1 MHRTFRRAVW
11 ALTAAIGIATV
22 YLVVSKGWLFGDD
35 ERPAPLD
42 AARQESAKLPPLPE
56 RRPPVPVERP
66 PVPVETLSA
75 KVDRLTQSGKNNP
88 ADAFAAYE
96 VVATCVLLEG
106 LHKAISGAM
115 PSEDT
120 ESLRKARAQRDADR
134 KDCETLS
141 QRQRVDPIRQPDRR
155 REGRRAGAGLAF
167 YREGP
172 AGDQDALQSRPTD
185 PLVVEWK
192 AAAISYVHRDAIRGD
207 INALSAMSDIFS
219 SGRITKPDPKGH
231 LVYRDAM
238 CARVREQQTGRPSEW
253 REIRIAQLSR
263 GMPAQDVAA
272 AKEIAADVVAQCCSS
287 SAVPPSGQQGASK

>member
-1 MHRTFRRAVW
+1 MTRTLRKRGYAFLL
-11 ALTAAIGIATV
+11 ALLVVGVVIALLALPSKQQPESATPPVVSQKQPTRTAAAVMPQSAPVAT
-22 YLVVSKGWLFGDD
+22 
-35 ERPAPLD
+35 
-42 AARQESAKLPPLPE
+42 
-56 RRPPVPVERP
+56 
-66 PVPVETLSA
+66 ETVSA

-120 ESLRKARAQRDADR
+120 ESLRKAWAQRDADR

-141 QRQRVDPIRQPDRR
+141 QRQRVDRFANLTVAVKAGVP
-155 REGRRAGAGLAF
+155 GAGLAF

-192 AAAISYVHRDAIRGD
+192 TAAISYVYRDAIERRHQCAVGHV
-207 INALSAMSDIFS
+207 
-219 SGRITKPDPKGH
+219 GH
-231 LVYRDAM
+231 L
-238 CARVREQQTGRPSEW
+238 
-253 REIRIAQLSR
+253 
-263 GMPAQDVAA
+263 
-272 AKEIAADVVAQCCSS
+272 
-287 SAVPPSGQQGASK
+287 

>member
-1 MHRTFRRAVW
+1 MHLTFRHAVW
-11 ALTAAIGIATV
+11 PLTVAIGIAAV
-22 YLVVSKGWLFGDD
+22 YLVVSKWDVQ
-35 ERPAPLD
+35 RRATPVD
-42 AARQESAKLPPLPE
+42 AARQESSKLPPLPE
-56 RRPPVPVERP
+56 RRPPVSVERP
-66 PVPVETLSA
+66 PVPAETLAA
-75 KVDRLTQSGKNNP
+75 KVDRLTQSGNNNP

-106 LHKAISGAM
+106 LHKAVSGAM
-115 PSEDT
+115 PSEDA
-120 ESLRKARAQRDADR
+120 ESLRKAWAQRDADR
-134 KDCETLS
+134 KDCGTLS
-141 QRQRVDPIRQPDRR
+141 QRQRVDRFANLTVAVKAGVP
-155 REGRRAGAGLAF
+155 GAGLAF

-192 AAAISYVHRDAIRGD
+192 TAAISYVYRDAIRGD

-219 SGRITKPDPKGH
+219 SGRITKPDPKEA
-231 LVYRDAM
+231 LAYEDAM
-238 CARVREQQTGRPSEW
+238 WRVREQQTGRPSEW

-272 AKEIAADVVAQCCSS
+272 AKAIAADVVAQCCSS